1 MKLKTSKIVVIVFPA
16 QSLFAF
22 GKYSGCANYSLSITY
37 LDVQSETLQS
47 LGLTQKVD
55 DLLKKDWDI
64 YHICVSCFNFNP
76 PSLEEGEN

>member
-1 MKLKTSKIVVIVFPA
+1 MKLKTIKIVVIVFPA

-37 LDVQSETLQS
+37 LDPQSETLQS

-55 DLLKKDWDI
+55 DLLKKI
-64 YHICVSCFNFNP
+64 EICVNCFNFST
-76 PSLEEGEN
+76 PSLGEGEN